1 MRVDKWLWAARFY
14 KTRSLAQRAIAA
26 GQVRLADERVK
37 ASHELRVG
45 DALVVRKDQIEW
57 RFVVRALSDK
67 RGPAEAARTLYEESA
82 ESLQER
88 ARRSDLRRFGA
99 EPASSIRGRPTKR
112 DRRRLEELAH
122 RSGESSQGD

>member
-1 MRVDKWLWAARFY
+1 VRVDKWLWAARFY

-26 GQVRLADERVK
+26 GQIRLGDARVK

-45 DALVVRKDQIEW
+45 DDLVVRKDQTEW
-57 RFVVRALSDK
+57 RVVVRVLSET
-67 RGPAEAARTLYEESA
+67 RGPAEAARRLYEERP

-99 EPASSIRGRPTKR
+99 EPASTIKGRPTKR

-122 RSGESSQGD
+122 QPEDSSRGE